1 MKFSYWISRRMSLR
15 KGATAGT
22 ATGAVIAV
30 VGVALALMVMELSL
44 SVSVGFKREIRRKLA
59 GFEAPVS
66 VLPGYNYDT
75 RLLDSEMIVEPEL
88 LKIIEDAAPG
98 CKVVKS
104 VVHRAILKTDD
115 NFAAVE
121 CLSHDAVHDDSFE
134 RGNVTLGHWPDMN
147 ASSDSVVISEK
158 IASRMNIGVG
168 DRTFLYFFVDGRVRV
183 RRAVIAGL
191 YDSSFGEFDS
201 SVIYVPFTT
210 LQSLC
215 DSQSVTSLDI
225 ENVTIDEAPI
235 VSASIN
241 EAITKAAGT
250 GAISRVYPVTDIT
263 ERGQLYLT
271 WLDLLDTNV
280 VVILAL
286 LCCVAA
292 FTLISS
298 LFILILDHV
307 STIGLLRALGASSGV
322 VSRIFVNMAMR
333 LVGFGLLFGN
343 ILGLG
348 IAAVQYFTHFIPLDP
363 EMYYLS
369 YVPVEFPWTLLVL
382 LNIGVIFG
390 AWLILILP
398 ARLAAR
404 IDPASTMRYE

>member
-1 MKFSYWISRRMSLR
+1 MKFSYWISRRISLR
-15 KGATAGT
+15 QGATAGT

-30 VGVALALMVMELSL
+30 VGVALALMVMELSIA
-44 SVSVGFKREIRRKLA
+44 VSVGFKREIRRKLA

-66 VLPGYNYDT
+66 VLPGYNFDT
-75 RLLDSEMIVEPEL
+75 RLLDSEMTVEPEL
-88 LKIIEDAAPG
+88 LKIIEEASPDG
-98 CKVVKS
+98 KVVKS
-104 VVHRAILKTDD
+104 VTRRAILKTDD

-121 CLSHDAVHDDSFE
+121 CLSYDSNHDDNFE
-134 RGNVTLGHWPDMN
+134 RENVTEGHWPDMY
-147 ASSDSVVISEK
+147 ASGDSIVISEK
-158 IASRMNIGVG
+158 IASRMDIGVG

-183 RRAVIAGL
+183 RRAIIAGL

-201 SVIYVPFTT
+201 SVIYAPFAT
-210 LQSLC
+210 LQALGDSLGI
-215 DSQSVTSLDI
+215 TSLDI
-225 ENVTIDEAPI
+225 ENITIDEAPEI
-235 VSASIN
+235 SARIN
-241 EAITKAAGT
+241 ESITKAAAT
-250 GAISRVYPVTDIT
+250 GALSRVYPVTDIT
-263 ERGQLYLT
+263 ERGQMYLT

-286 LCCVAA
+286 LMCVAA

-307 STIGLLRALGASSGV
+307 STIGLLRAIGASSGA
-322 VSRIFVNMAMR
+322 VSSIFVNMAMR
-333 LVGFGLLFGN
+333 LVGFGLLLGN

-348 IAAVQYFTHFIPLDP
+348 IACVQYFTHFIPLDP

-369 YVPVEFPWTLLVL
+369 YVPVEFPWLLMVL

>member
-1 MKFSYWISRRMSLR
+1 MKFSYWISRRISLR
-15 KGATAGT
+15 HGATAGS

-30 VGVALALMVMELSL
+30 AGVALALMVMELSIA
-44 SVSVGFKREIRRKLA
+44 VSVGFKHEIRRKLA

-75 RLLDSEMIVEPEL
+75 RMLDAEMTVEPEL
-88 LKIIEDAAPG
+88 LNVIEEAAPG
-98 CKVVKS
+98 CNVVKS
-104 VVHRAILKTDD
+104 VTRRAILKTED
-115 NFAAVE
+115 NFVTVE
-121 CLSHDAVHDDSFE
+121 CLSHDANHDDTFE
-134 RGNVTLGHWPDMN
+134 RGNVTSGHWPDMN
-147 ASSDSVVISEK
+147 ASGDSVVISEK
-158 IASRMNIGVG
+158 IAALMDIGVG
-168 DRTFLYFFVDGRVRV
+168 ERTFLYFFVDGRVRV

-201 SVIYVPFTT
+201 SVIYAPFKT
-210 LQSLC
+210 LQSLG
-215 DSQSVTSLDI
+215 DSAGVTSLDI
-225 ENVTIDEAPI
+225 ENVTIDDAPI
-235 VSASIN
+235 ISARIN
-241 EAITKAAGT
+241 EALTKAAANGT
-250 GAISRVYPVTDIT
+250 LSNVYPVTDIT
-263 ERGQLYLT
+263 ERGQMYLT

-286 LCCVAA
+286 LLCVAA

-333 LVGFGLLFGN
+333 LVGLGLLIGN

-348 IAAVQYFTHFIPLDP
+348 VAIAQYYTHFIPLDP

-369 YVPVEFPWTLLVL
+369 YVPVEFPWLLQL
-382 LNIGVIFG
+382 YLNIGVIIG